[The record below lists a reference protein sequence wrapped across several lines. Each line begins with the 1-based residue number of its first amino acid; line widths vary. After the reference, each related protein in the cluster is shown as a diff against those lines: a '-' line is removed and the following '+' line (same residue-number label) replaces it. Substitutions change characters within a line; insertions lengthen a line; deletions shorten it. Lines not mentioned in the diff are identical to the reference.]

1 MKKLSS
7 SPNTLIL
14 IWLKGFIQIYLP
26 VILHKITVS
35 RLFWDLLRGH
45 FLALLRVP
53 HLKSTTVGTR
63 LVLLTVLK
71 YKKMLKYAG
80 NAAKLYSKVSS
91 VTRTEDLKPDVNI
104 NQKWFMNVS
113 ARWKQEDVPI
123 LLVLIKPLISE
134 VFFS

>member
-1 MKKLSS
+1 M
-7 SPNTLIL
+7 
-14 IWLKGFIQIYLP
+14 
-26 VILHKITVS
+26 
-35 RLFWDLLRGH
+35 
-45 FLALLRVP
+45 
-53 HLKSTTVGTR
+53 
-63 LVLLTVLK
+63 VLK

-113 ARWKQEDVPI
+113 ARWKQGDVPI

-134 VFFS
+134 IFFS